1 MAPDRR
7 SCATTIREGSIGEG
21 RGCPLGRTLLLP
33 PPCGEGIRETFS
45 AERHAEDHGMFD
57 LSAAQRFM
65 QAEGIDAWL
74 LVDYRGGNP
83 LLWHILGIVRQPTR
97 RAFLVV
103 PRAGPPVLLIHTVDQ
118 FFFRDV
124 ALDKRIYRGW
134 VEMRAMLRDLLGPA
148 ETLALDYSE
157 EGGVPAVSFADAG
170 TVELL
175 RSWGYQIVTSADLF
189 QVSAAAWDEFAI
201 RSHRRACV
209 VVAGIKDAAFD
220 RVRDAIRV
228 NKPLTEFELQQF
240 IVSEFDRLGLETEGQ
255 PVVQVNGHSG
265 IVSYEPKPEGSALIG
280 AGDWLLIDFWARY
293 PGERNV
299 YSDIAWGA
307 YAGAMIPPRL
317 QEIFDIVKRARD
329 AVLQVIEKAWQSG
342 EVLEGWQVDDV
353 ARGVITAAG
362 YGDNFHHRTGHS
374 MGPGKRLHGLGVN
387 LDNLETHDTRR
398 ILPRTGFSIEPA
410 IYLPEFGVRLE
421 INVFLDPVAGPT
433 VTTPVQDEIVRLA

>member
-1 MAPDRR
+1 
-7 SCATTIREGSIGEG
+7 
-21 RGCPLGRTLLLP
+21 
-33 PPCGEGIRETFS
+33 
-45 AERHAEDHGMFD
+45 MFN
-57 LSAAQRFM
+57 LSDAQRFM

-74 LVDYRGGNP
+74 LVDYRGSNP
-83 LLWHILGIVRQPTR
+83 LLWHILGIVRNPTR

-103 PRAGPPVLLIHTVDQ
+103 PRTGQPVLLIHTVDQ
-118 FFFRDV
+118 FFFHDV
-124 ALDKRIYRGW
+124 DIEKRIFRGW

-148 ETLALDYSE
+148 KRLAMEYSE
-157 EGGVPAVSFADAG
+157 EGGVPTVAWADAG

-175 RSWGYQIVTSADLF
+175 RSWDYRIVTSADLF
-189 QVSAAAWDEFAI
+189 QVSAAAWDDFAI
-201 RSHRRACV
+201 ESHKRACV

-220 RVRDAIRV
+220 LAKTAIRV
-228 NKPLTEFELQQF
+228 NRPLTEYALQQF
-240 IVSEFDRLGLETEGQ
+240 IVSEFERLGLETEGQ

-307 YAGAMIPPRL
+307 YAGDVIPDRL
-317 QEIFDIVKRARD
+317 QTVFDIVRHARD
-329 AVLQVIEKAWQSG
+329 GALQAIEKAWQSG

-353 ARGVITAAG
+353 ARGIIAAAG
-362 YGDNFHHRTGHS
+362 FGDNFHHRTGHS

-421 INVFLDPVAGPT
+421 INVFLDPVAGPS
-433 VTTPVQDEIVRLA
+433 VTTPTQNEIVRLV

>member
-1 MAPDRR
+1 
-7 SCATTIREGSIGEG
+7 
-21 RGCPLGRTLLLP
+21 
-33 PPCGEGIRETFS
+33 
-45 AERHAEDHGMFD
+45 MFN
-57 LSAAQRFM
+57 LSDAQRFM

-74 LVDYRGGNP
+74 LVDYRGSNP
-83 LLWHILGIVRQPTR
+83 LLWHILGIVRNPTR

-103 PRAGPPVLLIHTVDQ
+103 PRSGQPVLLIHTVDQ
-118 FFFRDV
+118 FFFHDV
-124 ALDKRIYRGW
+124 DIEKRIFRGW
-134 VEMRAMLRDLLGPA
+134 VEMRQMLRDLLGPA
-148 ETLALDYSE
+148 KRLALEYSE
-157 EGGVPAVSFADAG
+157 EGGVPTVSWADAG

-175 RSWGYQIVTSADLF
+175 RSWDYEIVTSADLF
-189 QVSAAAWDEFAI
+189 QVSAAAWDDFAI
-201 RSHRRACV
+201 ESHKRACV

-220 RVRDAIRV
+220 RAKTGIRV
-228 NKPLTEFELQQF
+228 NKPLTEYELQQF
-240 IVSEFDRLGLETEGQ
+240 ILSEFDRLGLETEGQ

-307 YAGAMIPPRL
+307 YAGATIPPRL
-317 QEIFDIVKRARD
+317 QAIFDIVRRARD
-329 AVLQVIEKAWQSG
+329 GALQAIEKAWTSG

-353 ARGVITAAG
+353 ARGIIAAEG
-362 YGDNFHHRTGHS
+362 YGDHFHHRTGHS

-421 INVFLDPVAGPT
+421 INVFLDPVAGPS
-433 VTTPVQDEIVRLA
+433 VTTPIQDEIVRLI